1 MKVLYDY
8 QAFLQHH
15 GGVSRYFVEL
25 IRAMSSLGGFTPV
38 MPVPYSDN
46 EYIENKK
53 TFLIRRH
60 FKGKTRILGLLN
72 QRQARRGLLG
82 DFDIFH
88 PTYYRLYFLDRL
100 RTPFVVTVHDMIHEL
115 FSKTGVRD
123 DGTAENKRVLCAR
136 AAKIIAVSLSTR
148 NDLCR
153 ILGVPESKVK
163 VIHHATNL
171 KYNGQDRLHQ
181 KPYILFV
188 GEREGYKN
196 FDNFLSAAAPL
207 LIRHRMDLVCAGGR
221 AFSKAERTLF
231 SRLGVQE
238 KVFRVGVSSA
248 DELASLYHFARLFCY
263 PSLYEGF
270 GLPLLEAFACGCPVA
285 AGSSP
290 SFVEIAAD
298 AAERFDA
305 TSVESIAAA
314 VERLILDSERGAKL
328 AAAGA
333 LRLKDFSWQKSA
345 QSTLEVYREAL

>member
-8 QAFLQHH
+8 QAFLQRH

-25 IRAMSSLGGFTPV
+25 IRAISSLGGFCPI

-46 EYIENKK
+46 EYVENKK
-53 TFLIRRH
+53 TFLTRRH
-60 FKGKTRILGLLN
+60 FNGKTRILGLLN
-72 QRQARRGLLG
+72 QHQARRELEG

-88 PTYYRLYFLDRL
+88 PTYYRPYFLDRL
-100 RTPFVVTVHDMIHEL
+100 RKPFVVTVHDMIHEL
-115 FSKTGVRD
+115 FSTAGIRD
-123 DGTAENKRVLCAR
+123 DGTADNKRILCAR
-136 AAKIIAVSLSTR
+136 ASKIIAVSRNTR

-171 KYNGQDRLHQ
+171 EYAGQPRLHQ

-188 GEREGYKN
+188 GERTGYKN
-196 FDNFLSAAAPL
+196 FNNFLTAAAPL
-207 LIRHRMDLVCAGGR
+207 LIRHGMDLVCAGGR
-221 AFSKAERTLF
+221 AFSNAERMLI
-231 SRLGVQE
+231 SRLKAQE
-238 KVFRVGVSSA
+238 RVFRLDVSSA
-248 DELASLYHFARLFCY
+248 DDLASLYHFAHLFGY

-290 SFVEIAAD
+290 SFQEIAGD

-305 TSVESIAAA
+305 ASVESIAAA
-314 VERLILDSERGAKL
+314 IERLIVDSARGAEL
-328 AAAGA
+328 VAAGT
-333 LRLKDFSWQKSA
+333 LRLGDFSWQRSA